1 MSLKILQKDVKLIIS
16 FHGNIISILQDPAPL
31 VNLNNA
37 NGFKSRD
44 GSSYIINQGNEGY
57 FNNRVSNVPVAII
70 ASNRPAY
77 LYRMLR

>member
-1 MSLKILQKDVKLIIS
+1 MFD
-16 FHGNIISILQDPAPL
+16 NIINVFVFLTQDPAPL

-37 NGFKSRD
+37 NAFKSRD
-44 GSSYIINQGNEGY
+44 GNSYIINQGNEGA